1 MVTMSPE
8 AGAPSD
14 DEPVEDVAFEAFR
27 DGLPIGRFRV
37 VVNPDLARRY
47 VAQRTHATPLAL
59 ALVGPGIACALAGL
73 PWIGVMLVAAG
84 IGLKRAIAWQ
94 APKIL
99 LHLASRQR
107 LTYDDARAHGVMEV
121 RRG

>member
-1 MVTMSPE
+1 MSPPTP
-8 AGAPSD
+8 APSQDEAVD
-14 DEPVEDVAFEAFR
+14 DIAFEAFR
-27 DGLPIGRFRV
+27 DGLPAGRFRV

-47 VAQRTHATPLAL
+47 VAHRTHATPLAL

-73 PWIGVMLVAAG
+73 PWIGVLLVAAG
-84 IGLKRAIAWQ
+84 IGVKRLIAWQ

-121 RRG
+121 RRV